1 MSNNTSKENFSL
13 VKLFF
18 TIMYISTF
26 TFGGGFVMISLIK
39 KRFVDQLHWIDDSE
53 ILDITAIAQSTPG
66 AIAVNASILL
76 GYKLAGIPGIIVSV
90 LGMIIPP
97 FFIIGIISYFYN
109 QFINNAIVAIA
120 LKGLQIGVAVVIFDV
135 VIDMSGKIL
144 KERHIFELL
153 LLTIALFLTLF
164 TDINIM
170 LIVLSAM
177 VIGIIRALINYIR
190 NKTFTMQ
197 KKGAQK

>member
-1 MSNNTSKENFSL
+1 MSNNTSKEKFSL

-18 TIMYISTF
+18 TMMYISTF

-190 NKTFTMQ
+190 NKAFTMQ